1 MSQNLN
7 WQRLKSK
14 GWFGLSSEDVSDRS
28 PYVRGTNDINVKP
41 QTCGDADII
50 PPSRY
55 SWAEGSKWEADKAYT
70 KTSSEGWVY
79 AIDFNA
85 MKFNLRSGIY
95 FTNSFLQV
103 SLRLM
108 GHYFYTIGILHHI
121 E

>member
-1 MSQNLN
+1 M
-7 WQRLKSK
+7 
-14 GWFGLSSEDVSDRS
+14 
-28 PYVRGTNDINVKP
+28 
-41 QTCGDADII
+41 
-50 PPSRY
+50 
-55 SWAEGSKWEADKAYT
+55 
-70 KTSSEGWVY
+70 Y

>member
-1 MSQNLN
+1 MPILF
-7 WQRLKSK
+7 L
-14 GWFGLSSEDVSDRS
+14 LV
-28 PYVRGTNDINVKP
+28 GTH
-41 QTCGDADII
+41 GFRA
-50 PPSRY
+50 PSGRR
-55 SWAEGSKWEADKAYT
+55 ADKAYT